1 MDYSI
6 IDNIN
11 YLTIKV
17 SGDIEMQSIR
27 SLKDEVL
34 KRMAASDVD
43 IVVDLAA
50 TEYIDS
56 TGIGFFL
63 TLLKLQRQ
71 KGRML
76 RIINASPRITGLLR
90 LSSLA
95 DMVH

>member
-1 MDYSI
+1 MEFSI
-6 IDNIN
+6 IDNTN
-11 YLTIKV
+11 YITIKV

-34 KRMAASDVD
+34 KRTAKSPADL
-43 IVVDLAA
+43 VVDLAE
-50 TEYIDS
+50 TNYIDS

-71 KGRML
+71 KGKML
-76 RIINASPRITGLLR
+76 RIINASPRITSLLR

-95 DMVH
+95 DVVH